1 MEAVTIKTT
10 DDLVKKP
17 HKLTLENR
25 EKLTLTGIGKVHN
38 ANEHTISVEV
48 NGTNLIIEGS
58 QMQVSKLDVQSG
70 NMEVL
75 GIISVIK
82 YNNSGARSAKNFLNR
97 VFK

>member
-1 MEAVTIKTT
+1 MDIVTSKSV

-17 HKLTLENR
+17 HKITLENR

-38 ANEHTISVEV
+38 ANEHTISVEI

-58 QMQVSKLDVQSG
+58 NMQVSKLDVQTG
-70 NMEVL
+70 NMEAIGAFDL
-75 GIISVIK
+75 IK
-82 YNNSGARSAKNFLNR
+82 YSNSGTKSAKNILNR